1 MYFYLCMYLCIYV
14 CIYVCKYVFIISIE
28 ATQHALFVLL
38 LAWQYKNHFPSS
50 APSTAPGNV
59 EVNRLNGT
67 AMNVSWVPLNLVE
80 ARGFVQ
86 SYIITYQQAS
96 TGSRRKRQMQMQQVD
111 GNASH
116 AIVGGLR
123 PGVAYEV
130 TVSGMTVQ
138 NGPGE

>member
-1 MYFYLCMYLCIYV
+1 M
-14 CIYVCKYVFIISIE
+14 
-28 ATQHALFVLL
+28 
-38 LAWQYKNHFPSS
+38 
-50 APSTAPGNV
+50 

-96 TGSRRKRQMQMQQVD
+96 TGSRRKRQVQTETVD
-111 GNASH
+111 GSASS
-116 AIVGGLR
+116 AIVGGLQ

-130 TVSGMTVQ
+130 TVSGMTTE
-138 NGPGE
+138 NGPGELE